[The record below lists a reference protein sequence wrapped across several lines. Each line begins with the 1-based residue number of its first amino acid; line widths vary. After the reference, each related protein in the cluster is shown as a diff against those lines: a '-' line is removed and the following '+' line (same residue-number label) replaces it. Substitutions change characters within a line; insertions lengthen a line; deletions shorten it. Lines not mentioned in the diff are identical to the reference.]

1 MRIAQIAPLFEAVPP
16 RLYGGTERIVS
27 YLAEGLVRRG
37 HRVTLFA
44 SGDSQ
49 TSAELVPMR
58 DMAMRLDPALTSD
71 IAAHFSMLDEVRRR
85 QAEFDV
91 IHVHL
96 SHFMHF
102 PFLEEVARKTVT
114 TPHGRLDYRDL
125 GDAYARWPAFPM
137 VSISLNQRLPLPGA
151 NWVGNVYHGLPLEL
165 CRPPAV
171 PPGQP
176 RYLAFLG
183 RVSPEK
189 RPDRAIEIA
198 RRAGMPLR
206 MAAKVDPAD
215 RVYFDSRIEP
225 LIGENGVDF
234 VGEVDERGKAGF
246 LAGAEA
252 LLFPIDWPEP
262 FGMVMIEAMAF
273 GVPVIAWR
281 NGSVP
286 EIIDDGVTGFVV
298 ESLDEAVDAVG
309 RARSLDRAKIRAV
322 FEARFSADRMVGDYE
337 AIYERLA
344 VGAPERLQPHRDSPV
359 LPSGLVAD
367 ELRMTNGS
375 RVSAIG

>member
-27 YLAEGLVRRG
+27 YLTEGLVRRG

-58 DMAMRLDPALTSD
+58 DMAMRLDPALTSE

-102 PFLEEVARKTVT
+102 PFLEEVAHKTVT

-125 GDAYARWPAFPM
+125 GGAYARWPAFPM

-165 CRPPAV
+165 CRPAAV
-171 PPGQP
+171 PSGQP

-234 VGEVDERGKAGF
+234 VGEVDEHGKAGF
-246 LAGAEA
+246 FADAEA

-298 ESLDEAVDAVG
+298 GTLDEAVDAVG
-309 RARSLDRAKIRAV
+309 RAKSLDRAKIRAV

-344 VGAPERLQPHRDSPV
+344 AAAPERLQPHRDSPV